1 MKLLKIFLTTFTVLM
16 VILLIV
22 FHNSGNSVSYKRR
35 DMPSYNLKMHDIYDA
50 YNSGKSREEIEKEF
64 GAKIVITDTELCEEV
79 INAYAN
85 NSLVMDFAPDG
96 EIIGKIIYDDK
107 LDSFNTE
114 KSYFKKRMLII
125 WSVALIF
132 GYLLMLLVYLFLIK
146 PVREFS
152 KFSNEISKGNLDVKL
167 PIHRGNMFD
176 TFTESFDQMREEIK
190 ASKEREIE
198 AEKAKKEIMAELSH
212 DINTPVASIQATCEV
227 LDMQLSRREKSSE
240 NDDFR
245 EKVGMI
251 SSKTETISKIMEN
264 VLHSTMDE
272 LDKIEINVREESS
285 VIIESYFRNLQNYG
299 NIIMENHIPECLVN
313 IDRLR
318 MEQVIDNVVG
328 NSHKYAGTD
337 IHVSFSEVLDII
349 KNSKEKCEYIK
360 IRIKDDGPG
369 VSEKDLPL
377 ITDKYYRSDAAKDKK
392 GYGLGM
398 YLVDMYMKKQGGGI
412 EYYNDNGFVVE
423 LLVRKAG

>member
-114 KSYFKKRMLII
+114 KSYFKKRMLVI

-176 TFTESFDQMREEIK
+176 TFTESFEGD
-190 ASKEREIE
+190 
-198 AEKAKKEIMAELSH
+198 AKGS
-212 DINTPVASIQATCEV
+212 P
-227 LDMQLSRREKSSE
+227 
-240 NDDFR
+240 
-245 EKVGMI
+245 
-251 SSKTETISKIMEN
+251 
-264 VLHSTMDE
+264 
-272 LDKIEINVREESS
+272 
-285 VIIESYFRNLQNYG
+285 
-299 NIIMENHIPECLVN
+299 
-313 IDRLR
+313 
-318 MEQVIDNVVG
+318 
-328 NSHKYAGTD
+328 
-337 IHVSFSEVLDII
+337 
-349 KNSKEKCEYIK
+349 
-360 IRIKDDGPG
+360 
-369 VSEKDLPL
+369 
-377 ITDKYYRSDAAKDKK
+377 
-392 GYGLGM
+392 
-398 YLVDMYMKKQGGGI
+398 
-412 EYYNDNGFVVE
+412 
-423 LLVRKAG
+423 

>member
-1 MKLLKIFLTTFTVLM
+1 
-16 VILLIV
+16 
-22 FHNSGNSVSYKRR
+22 
-35 DMPSYNLKMHDIYDA
+35 MHDIYDA
-50 YNSGKSREEIEKEF
+50 YNSGKSLEEIEKEF
-64 GAKIVITDTELCEEV
+64 GAQIVITDTELCEEV

-114 KSYFKKRMLII
+114 KSYFKKRMLVI
-125 WSVALIF
+125 WSVVLIL

-176 TFTESFDQMREEIK
+176 TFTESFDQMREELK

-299 NIIMENHIPECLVN
+299 NIIMENHIPECLIN

>member
-176 TFTESFDQMREEIK
+176 TFTESFDQMREELK

-198 AEKAKKEIMAELSH
+198 AEKAKKEIMAALSH

-251 SSKTETISKIMEN
+251 SSKTETISKIM
-264 VLHSTMDE
+264 
-272 LDKIEINVREESS
+272 
-285 VIIESYFRNLQNYG
+285 FRNLQNYG

>member
-1 MKLLKIFLTTFTVLM
+1 
-16 VILLIV
+16 
-22 FHNSGNSVSYKRR
+22 
-35 DMPSYNLKMHDIYDA
+35 
-50 YNSGKSREEIEKEF
+50 
-64 GAKIVITDTELCEEV
+64 
-79 INAYAN
+79 
-85 NSLVMDFAPDG
+85 
-96 EIIGKIIYDDK
+96 
-107 LDSFNTE
+107 
-114 KSYFKKRMLII
+114 
-125 WSVALIF
+125 
-132 GYLLMLLVYLFLIK
+132 
-146 PVREFS
+146 
-152 KFSNEISKGNLDVKL
+152 
-167 PIHRGNMFD
+167 
-176 TFTESFDQMREEIK
+176 
-190 ASKEREIE
+190 
-198 AEKAKKEIMAELSH
+198 
-212 DINTPVASIQATCEV
+212 
-227 LDMQLSRREKSSE
+227 MQLSRREKSSE

>member
-22 FHNSGNSVSYKRR
+22 FHNIGNSVSYKRR

-50 YNSGKSREEIEKEF
+50 YNSGKSLEEIEKEF

-85 NSLVMDFAPDG
+85 DSLVMDFAPDG

-114 KSYFKKRMLII
+114 KSYFKKRMLVI

-132 GYLLMLLVYLFLIK
+132 GYLLMLLVYLFLIR

-176 TFTESFDQMREEIK
+176 TFTESFDQMREELK

-227 LDMQLSRREKSSE
+227 LDMQLSRREKNSE

-377 ITDKYYRSDAAKDKK
+377 ITDKYYRSEAAKNKK

>member
-22 FHNSGNSVSYKRR
+22 FHNIGNSVSYKRR
-35 DMPSYNLKMHDIYDA
+35 DMPSYNLKMHDIYDD
-50 YNSGKSREEIEKEF
+50 YNSGKSLEEIEKEF

-114 KSYFKKRMLII
+114 KSYFKKRMLVI

-176 TFTESFDQMREEIK
+176 TFTESFDQMREELK

>member
-1 MKLLKIFLTTFTVLM
+1 
-16 VILLIV
+16 
-22 FHNSGNSVSYKRR
+22 
-35 DMPSYNLKMHDIYDA
+35 MPSYNLKMHDIYDA
-50 YNSGKSREEIEKEF
+50 YNSGKSLEEIEKEF

-85 NSLVMDFAPDG
+85 DSLVMDFAPDG

-114 KSYFKKRMLII
+114 KSYFKKRMLVI

-132 GYLLMLLVYLFLIK
+132 GYLLMLLVYLFLIR

-176 TFTESFDQMREEIK
+176 TFTESFDQMREELK

-227 LDMQLSRREKSSE
+227 LDMQLSRREKNSE

-377 ITDKYYRSDAAKDKK
+377 ITDKYYRSEAAKNKK

>member
-22 FHNSGNSVSYKRR
+22 FHNIGNSVSYTRR
-35 DMPSYNLKMHDIYDA
+35 DMPSYNLKMHDIYDD
-50 YNSGKSREEIEKEF
+50 YNSGKSLEEIEKEF

-114 KSYFKKRMLII
+114 KSYFKKRMLVI

-176 TFTESFDQMREEIK
+176 TFTESFDQMREELK

>member
-1 MKLLKIFLTTFTVLM
+1 M

-22 FHNSGNSVSYKRR
+22 FHNIGNSVSYKRR

-50 YNSGKSREEIEKEF
+50 YNSGKSLEEIEKEF
-64 GAKIVITDTELCEEV
+64 GAQIVITDTELCEEV

-114 KSYFKKRMLII
+114 KSYFKKRMLVI
-125 WSVALIF
+125 WSVVLIL

-176 TFTESFDQMREEIK
+176 TFTESFDQMREELK

-299 NIIMENHIPECLVN
+299 NIIMENHIPECLIN

>member
-107 LDSFNTE
+107 LDSFNME

-132 GYLLMLLVYLFLIK
+132 GYLLMLLVYMFLIK

-176 TFTESFDQMREEIK
+176 TFTESFDQMREELK

-349 KNSKEKCEYIK
+349 KNSKEKCGTSHGDNEVFKRSPIK
-360 IRIKDDGPG
+360 KSR
-369 VSEKDLPL
+369 
-377 ITDKYYRSDAAKDKK
+377 
-392 GYGLGM
+392 
-398 YLVDMYMKKQGGGI
+398 
-412 EYYNDNGFVVE
+412 
-423 LLVRKAG
+423 

>member
-22 FHNSGNSVSYKRR
+22 FHNIGNSVSYKRR

-50 YNSGKSREEIEKEF
+50 YNSGKSLEEIEKEF
-64 GAKIVITDTELCEEV
+64 GAQIVITDTELCEEV

-114 KSYFKKRMLII
+114 KSYFKKRMLVI
-125 WSVALIF
+125 WSVVLIL

-176 TFTESFDQMREEIK
+176 TFTESFDQMREELK

-299 NIIMENHIPECLVN
+299 NIIMENHIPECLIN

>member
-1 MKLLKIFLTTFTVLM
+1 M
-16 VILLIV
+16 VILLIL
-22 FHNSGNSVSYKRR
+22 FHNIGNSVSYKRR

-50 YNSGKSREEIEKEF
+50 YNSGKSLEEIEKEF

-85 NSLVMDFAPDG
+85 NSLVIDFAPDG

-114 KSYFKKRMLII
+114 KSYFKKRMLVI

-132 GYLLMLLVYLFLIK
+132 GYLLMFLVYMFLIR

-176 TFTESFDQMREEIK
+176 TFTESFDQMREELK

-227 LDMQLSRREKSSE
+227 LDMQLSRREKNSE